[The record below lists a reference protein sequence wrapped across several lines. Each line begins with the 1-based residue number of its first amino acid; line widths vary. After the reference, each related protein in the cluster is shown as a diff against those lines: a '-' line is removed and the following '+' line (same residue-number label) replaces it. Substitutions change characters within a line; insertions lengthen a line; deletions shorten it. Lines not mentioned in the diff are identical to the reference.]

1 MNRFRR
7 EGGWRNGG
15 GRRQVSSNVKAGN
28 NNFIQ
33 ATTAGGDVS
42 NVSQSVSPPADDP
55 AVAEV
60 RASLREFRYA
70 LSRLG
75 ADEDRDAGLRAAD
88 RIEGALDSPADQRD
102 TIEGAADTIGLLG
115 RTVSALAG
123 AAAAVQQAVTA
134 LF

>member
-1 MNRFRR
+1 MNRNHR
-7 EGGWRNGG
+7 EGGWRSGA

-28 NNFIQ
+28 NNVIQ
-33 ATTAGGDVS
+33 STTAGGDVS
-42 NVSQSVSPPADDP
+42 NVSQSVSPPADDT

-60 RASLREFRYA
+60 RASLREFRDV

-75 ADEDRDAGLRAAD
+75 AGQDRDAGLRAAD
-88 RIEGALDSPADQRD
+88 RIEGALDNPEDQRD
-102 TIEGAADTIGLLG
+102 TIEGAADTIGLIG

-123 AAAAVQQAVTA
+123 AATAVQQAVTA